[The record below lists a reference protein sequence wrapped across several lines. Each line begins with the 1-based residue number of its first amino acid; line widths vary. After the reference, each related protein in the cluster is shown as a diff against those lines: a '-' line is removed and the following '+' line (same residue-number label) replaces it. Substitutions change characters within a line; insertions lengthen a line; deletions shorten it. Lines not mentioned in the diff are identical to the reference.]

1 MRIDAHQ
8 HFWNHDPI
16 KHFWINDDMKVI
28 KRDFSPGDLAP
39 LLKES
44 KFDGTI
50 AVQAD
55 ETMAETTFLLDLARK
70 NDYIKAVV
78 GWVDLRKEAVE
89 EDLLML
95 KSQQKLAGF
104 RCIMQG
110 TEDEAYLKNSVFLK
124 NVSRLT
130 QFDFT
135 YDLLVFHNQMES
147 LVRFTDKLQDNRLI
161 LDHIGKP
168 DIKNKQI
175 KQWREQL
182 RILSSNPNIY
192 CKLSGMLT
200 EADHQRWT
208 YDDIM
213 PYMET
218 AAEYFGVDRL
228 CFGSDWPVCL
238 LAGSFK
244 QVHDVVDRF
253 VEQLNTTEREKIFGT
268 NTAAFYKI

>member
-1 MRIDAHQ
+1 MKIDAHQ
-8 HFWNHDPI
+8 HFWNYDPI
-16 KHFWINDDMKVI
+16 KHSWINDEMKVI

-39 LLKES
+39 LLKEL

-55 ETMAETTFLLDLARK
+55 ETMAETEFLLGLAKK

-78 GWVDLRKEAVE
+78 GWVDLLKDDVE
-89 EDLLML
+89 DELLML
-95 KSQQKLAGF
+95 KPQQKLTGF
-104 RCIMQG
+104 RCIMQV
-110 TEDEAYLKNSVFLK
+110 TEDEAYLKNPVFLK
-124 NVSRLT
+124 NVSRLN

-135 YDLLVFHNQMES
+135 YDLLVFHQQMES
-147 LVRFTDKLQDNRLI
+147 LVRFTDKLPDNRLI

-168 DIKNKQI
+168 DIKNRDI
-175 KQWREQL
+175 KQWKEHL
-182 RILSSNPNIY
+182 RILSANPNIY

-200 EADHQRWT
+200 EADYQHWT

-213 PYMET
+213 PYMEIS
-218 AAEYFGVDRL
+218 AEYFGIDRL

-253 VEQLNTTEREKIFGT
+253 AEQLNSTEREKIFGT

>member
-175 KQWREQL
+175 KQWKEQL

-244 QVHDVVDRF
+244 QVHDVVDCF

>member
-1 MRIDAHQ
+1 MKTISDLCKPKLSVFDAAQ
-8 HFWNHDPI
+8 RDTVHDI
-16 KHFWINDDMKVI
+16 
-28 KRDFSPGDLAP
+28 
-39 LLKES
+39 
-44 KFDGTI
+44 
-50 AVQAD
+50 
-55 ETMAETTFLLDLARK
+55 LDL
-70 NDYIKAVV
+70 
-78 GWVDLRKEAVE
+78 
-89 EDLLML
+89 
-95 KSQQKLAGF
+95 
-104 RCIMQG
+104 
-110 TEDEAYLKNSVFLK
+110 
-124 NVSRLT
+124 
-130 QFDFT
+130 
-135 YDLLVFHNQMES
+135 
-147 LVRFTDKLQDNRLI
+147 
-161 LDHIGKP
+161 
-168 DIKNKQI
+168 KNKQI
-175 KQWREQL
+175 KQWKEQL
-182 RILSSNPNIY
+182 RILSANPNIY

>member
-89 EDLLML
+89 DDLLML

-110 TEDEAYLKNSVFLK
+110 TEDEAFLKNRLFIQ

-147 LVRFTDKLQDNRLI
+147 LVRFTDKLQDNRLM

-175 KQWREQL
+175 KQWKEQL
-182 RILSSNPNIY
+182 RILSANPNIY

-244 QVHDVVDRF
+244 QVHGVVDRF

>member
-110 TEDEAYLKNSVFLK
+110 TEDEAFLKNRLFIQ
-124 NVSRLT
+124 NVSRLN

-135 YDLLVFHNQMES
+135 YDLLVFHYQMES

-175 KQWREQL
+175 KQWKEQL
-182 RILSSNPNIY
+182 RILSANPNIY

-244 QVHDVVDRF
+244 QVHGVVDRF
-253 VEQLNTTEREKIFGT
+253 VDQLNTTEREKIFGT

>member
-110 TEDEAYLKNSVFLK
+110 TEDEAFLKNRLFIQ
-124 NVSRLT
+124 NVSRLN

-147 LVRFTDKLQDNRLI
+147 LVRFTDKLQDNRLM

-175 KQWREQL
+175 KQWKEQL
-182 RILSSNPNIY
+182 RILSANPNIY

-244 QVHDVVDRF
+244 QVHGVVDRF
-253 VEQLNTTEREKIFGT
+253 VDQLNTTEREKIFGT

>member
-175 KQWREQL
+175 KQWKEQL

-268 NTAAFYKI
+268 NAAAFYKI

>member
-175 KQWREQL
+175 KQWKEQL
-182 RILSSNPNIY
+182 RTLSSNPNIY

>member
-8 HFWNHDPI
+8 HFWNYDPI
-16 KHFWINDDMKVI
+16 KHFWINDEMKVI

-39 LLKES
+39 LLKEL

-70 NDYIKAVV
+70 NDFIKAVV
-78 GWVDLRKEAVE
+78 GWIDLRKDDVE
-89 EDLLML
+89 DELIML
-95 KSQQKLAGF
+95 KSHQKLAGF

-110 TEDEAYLKNSVFLK
+110 AEDEAYLKNPVFLK
-124 NVSRLT
+124 NVSSLN

-135 YDLLVFHNQMES
+135 YDLLVFHKQMES
-147 LVRFTDKLQDNRLI
+147 LIRFTDKLPDNRLI

-168 DIKNKQI
+168 DIKNREI
-175 KQWREQL
+175 KQWKEQL

-200 EADHQRWT
+200 EADHQHWS

-218 AAEYFGVDRL
+218 AAEYFGIDRI

-238 LAGSFK
+238 LAGNYK
-244 QVHDVVDRF
+244 QVHDVVNRF
-253 VEQLNTTEREKIFGT
+253 AEQLNVTDKEKIFGT
-268 NTAAFYKI
+268 NTAAFYKL

>member
-8 HFWNHDPI
+8 HFWNYDPI
-16 KHFWINDDMKVI
+16 KHSWINDDMKVI
-28 KRDFSPGDLAP
+28 RRDFSPGDLAP
-39 LLKES
+39 SLKEL

-55 ETMAETTFLLDLARK
+55 ETMEETTFLLELARK
-70 NDYIKAVV
+70 NDFIKAVV
-78 GWVDLRKEAVE
+78 GWVDLRKDAVE
-89 EDLLML
+89 DELLTL
-95 KSQQKLAGF
+95 KSNKKLAGF
-104 RCIMQG
+104 RSIMQG
-110 TEDEAYLKNSVFLK
+110 AEDDAYLKNPVFLK
-124 NVSRLT
+124 NVSRLS
-130 QFDFT
+130 QFDYT

-147 LVRFTDKLQDNRLI
+147 LIKFTDKLPDNRLI

-168 DIKNKQI
+168 DIKNKEI
-175 KQWREQL
+175 KQWKEHL
-182 RILSSNPNIY
+182 RILSANPNIY

-200 EADHQRWT
+200 EADHQQWT

-218 AAEYFGVDRL
+218 AAEYFGIDRI

-244 QVHDVVDRF
+244 QVHDVVNRF
-253 VEQLNTTEREKIFGT
+253 ADQLNATEREKIFGS

>member
-39 LLKES
+39 LLKEL

-55 ETMAETTFLLDLARK
+55 ETMAETTFLLELARK
-70 NDYIKAVV
+70 NDFIKAVV
-78 GWVDLRKEAVE
+78 GWVDLCKEDVE
-89 EDLLML
+89 DDLLML
-95 KSQQKLAGF
+95 KSHKKLAGF
-104 RCIMQG
+104 RSIMQG
-110 TEDEAYLKNSVFLK
+110 AEDEAYLKNSVFLK
-124 NVSRLT
+124 NVSRLN

-135 YDLLVFHNQMES
+135 YDLLVFHKQMES
-147 LVRFTDKLQDNRLI
+147 LIRFTDKLPDNRLI

-168 DIKNKQI
+168 DIKNKEI
-175 KQWREQL
+175 KQWKEHL
-182 RILSSNPNIY
+182 RILSANPNIY

-200 EADHQRWT
+200 EADVKHWT

-218 AAEYFGVDRL
+218 AAEYFGVDRI

-244 QVHDVVDRF
+244 QVHDVVNRF
-253 VEQLNTTEREKIFGT
+253 SEQLNSTEREKIFGT

>member
-1 MRIDAHQ
+1 
-8 HFWNHDPI
+8 
-16 KHFWINDDMKVI
+16 
-28 KRDFSPGDLAP
+28 LAP

-175 KQWREQL
+175 KQWKEQL

>member
-16 KHFWINDDMKVI
+16 KHFWINDDMKII

-110 TEDEAYLKNSVFLK
+110 TEDEAFLKNRLFIQ
-124 NVSRLT
+124 NVSRLN

-175 KQWREQL
+175 KQWKEQL

-268 NTAAFYKI
+268 NAAAFYKI

>member
-16 KHFWINDDMKVI
+16 KHFWINDDIKVI

-175 KQWREQL
+175 KQWKEQL

>member
-89 EDLLML
+89 DDLLML

-110 TEDEAYLKNSVFLK
+110 TEDEAFLKNRLFIQ

-175 KQWREQL
+175 KQWKEQL
-182 RILSSNPNIY
+182 RILSANPNIY

>member
-55 ETMAETTFLLDLARK
+55 ETIAETTFLLDLARK

-175 KQWREQL
+175 KQWKEQL

>member
-28 KRDFSPGDLAP
+28 KRDFSPGELAP

-89 EDLLML
+89 DDLLML

-110 TEDEAYLKNSVFLK
+110 TEDEAFLKNRLFIQ

-168 DIKNKQI
+168 DIKKKQI
-175 KQWREQL
+175 KQWKEQL
-182 RILSSNPNIY
+182 RILSANPNIY

>member
-175 KQWREQL
+175 KQWKEQL
-182 RILSSNPNIY
+182 RILSFNPNIY

>member
-175 KQWREQL
+175 KQWKEQL

>member
-44 KFDGTI
+44 KFDGPI

-89 EDLLML
+89 DDLLML
-95 KSQQKLAGF
+95 KSHQKLAGF

-110 TEDEAYLKNSVFLK
+110 TEDEAFLK
-124 NVSRLT
+124 NRLFI
-130 QFDFT
+130 QNVFT

-147 LVRFTDKLQDNRLI
+147 LVRFTDKLQDNRLM

-175 KQWREQL
+175 KQWKEQL
-182 RILSSNPNIY
+182 RILSANPNIY

-244 QVHDVVDRF
+244 QVHGVVDRF